1 MKHFPERLRLSLL
14 TVAHKH
20 LPDSDTA
27 VFFCIPTCQR
37 TIVGAFAY
45 HRLTCNHVLHN
56 SRIVRINSRFPSQ
69 TRRITNDLKYHQ
81 HRTISQCSISFC
93 VPSIFLTLLIYMDES
108 TDYPV
113 EESKISKDCPKN
125 FQNMKSSANLTTA
138 VSLVTLWTFNRMK
151 TITIHCNHTVLFC
164 MSRWIIAKRK
174 CKLPKHTEWKKTDA
188 HTLRWK
194 EIKVKELNEQKS
206 KCEYR
211 SEIRNPS

>member
-1 MKHFPERLRLSLL
+1 MPDHYLRRICRATTTSFDKINVIAATNEAFSRTIEVESFDSRTQTLARLR
-14 TVAHKH
+14 HNRF
-20 LPDSDTA
+20 
-27 VFFCIPTCQR
+27 FFCIPTCQR

-138 VSLVTLWTFNRMK
+138 VSLVTL
-151 TITIHCNHTVLFC
+151 
-164 MSRWIIAKRK
+164 
-174 CKLPKHTEWKKTDA
+174 
-188 HTLRWK
+188 
-194 EIKVKELNEQKS
+194 
-206 KCEYR
+206 
-211 SEIRNPS
+211 